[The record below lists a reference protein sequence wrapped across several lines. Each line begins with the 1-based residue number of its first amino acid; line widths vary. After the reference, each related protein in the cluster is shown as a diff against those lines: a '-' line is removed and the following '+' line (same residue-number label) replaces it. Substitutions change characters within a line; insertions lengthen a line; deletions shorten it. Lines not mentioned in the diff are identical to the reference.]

1 MGPTEQQARQGH
13 GVSIIGLFA
22 LQKGIEDDLKYNRL
36 DRIEEAK
43 YRSDSLLRRWI
54 DTVIL
59 DYYDRQK
66 EEVKDWR

>member
-1 MGPTEQQARQGH
+1 
-13 GVSIIGLFA
+13 